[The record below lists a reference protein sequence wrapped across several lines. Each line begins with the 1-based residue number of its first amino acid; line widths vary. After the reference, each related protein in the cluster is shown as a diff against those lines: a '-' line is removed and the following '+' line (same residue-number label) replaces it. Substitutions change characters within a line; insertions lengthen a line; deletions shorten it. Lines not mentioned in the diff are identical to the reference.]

1 MSNSQ
6 DSKENSQTG
15 TINNQVGE
23 LQTKTINFQVE
34 ELQNRV
40 AELAK
45 WQALHDKPIYKAMR
59 LGGRLIIFF
68 FIVSVWAL
76 LFTPAGSYFGVTDL
90 WDSVIELAAASMN
103 PACPALPNGEACMP
117 GMPEYDAYI
126 EAAERARG
134 SLQVANR
141 NLITVLMPLFLGL
154 AVWLITIVAEK
165 RLKNYDEKL
174 EQMGEAIADNRVEVA
189 EAPDKI
195 RKNLQAEIDLII
207 KGSLTKATD
216 EISNQSEGR
225 QNEINKIKD
234 DLEARFKD
242 VLPYLPEN
250 DNGPALYSVGVLHKK
265 VTGLFGSGRDNNSAK
280 AIHLTRMAFGHARPY
295 AK

>member
-15 TINNQVGE
+15 IIKV
-23 LQTKTINFQVE
+23 QVE
-34 ELQNRV
+34 ELQNRI
-40 AELAK
+40 E
-45 WQALHDKPIYKAMR
+45 ALSRAQDSLRARPLYGEARRWIVFSSVV
-59 LGGRLIIFF
+59 LILVFWAVLITPFGS
-68 FIVSVWAL
+68 FI
-76 LFTPAGSYFGVTDL
+76 GVTDS
-90 WDSVIELAAASMN
+90 WDWLIHLAAISMN
-103 PACPALPNGEACMP
+103 PDCFSLPNDDPCMP
-117 GMPEYDAYI
+117 GTAAYNAYI
-126 EAAERARG
+126 EAAGRARD
-134 SLQVANR
+134 SLQIANR
-141 NLITVLMPLFLGL
+141 NLITVLMPLFLGV
-154 AVWLITIVAEK
+154 AGWIVTVVSEK

-174 EQMGEAIADNRVEVA
+174 EQMGEAIADNRVEIA

-216 EISNQSEGR
+216 AISKQSEGR
-225 QNEINKIKD
+225 QTEIKKIKD
-234 DLEARFKD
+234 DLEGRFKD
-242 VLPYLPEN
+242 VLPYLPEK

-265 VTGLFGSGRDNNSAK
+265 VTALFGSGGDNNSAK